1 MPKTKKNSPLKAS
14 LAAHQ
19 ARVAKKAKEEEGRK
33 SAYVKNLGG
42 KNKNKKKDKGK
53 GNANVTIPFTKA
65 EKILLVGE
73 GIISQ
78 TSGRRKDYSDPNV
91 YIVLNR

>member
-1 MPKTKKNSPLKAS
+1 MPKTKKNSSLKAS

-19 ARVAKKAKEEEGRK
+19 ARAAQKVKEDEGRK

-42 KNKNKKKDKGK
+42 KNKSKKKDKGK
-53 GNANVTIPFTKA
+53 GKANITIPFTKA

-73 GIISQ
+73 GNIYISNFWV
-78 TSGRRKDYSDPNV
+78 TKRLLRS
-91 YIVLNR
+91 